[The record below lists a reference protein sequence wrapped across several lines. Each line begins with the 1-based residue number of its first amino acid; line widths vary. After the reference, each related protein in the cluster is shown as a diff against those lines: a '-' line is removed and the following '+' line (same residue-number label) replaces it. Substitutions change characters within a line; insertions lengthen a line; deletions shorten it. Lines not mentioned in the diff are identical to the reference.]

1 MKKTL
6 LTSVALLGLAVGQA
20 QAVSLTPD
28 LTFAGDY
35 SFDGDIDLYEF
46 NVNNTGAVSIWVD
59 TLEDGLDSSG
69 FLFMKNA
76 SGGYNYVNGIANA
89 DELYTPNA
97 DNTGV
102 YNFSGVNA
110 FDVAIKNGYQKGV
123 ANGVSDTGGTLNL
136 DAGQYLY
143 AQTGFLWVPNADMV
157 GGGALAD
164 GWTDINTMFGFPDPE
179 FAWSTWTYQTGG
191 VASNYEVYIAGDVSE
206 VSAVP
211 VPAAV
216 WLFSSAIL
224 GLGAASRKK
233 NKFVKIL

>member
-6 LTSVALLGLAVGQA
+6 LASVALLGLTVGQA

-28 LTFAGDY
+28 LTFTGDY

-46 NVNNTGAVSIWVD
+46 NVNNAGAVSIWVD
-59 TLEDGLDSSG
+59 TLEDGLDSAG

-76 SGGYNYVNGIANA
+76 SGGYDYVKGIANA
-89 DELYTPNA
+89 DEVYTPNS

-102 YNFSGVNA
+102 YNFSGINA
-110 FDVAIKNGYQKGV
+110 FDVAIKNGYNVGV
-123 ANGVSDTGGTLNL
+123 ANGVSDTGGTVNL

-143 AQTGFLWVPNADMV
+143 AQTGFLWAPNADSMSA
-157 GGGALAD
+157 GTGTLAD
-164 GWTDINTMFGFPDPE
+164 GWMDFNFFGDPE
-179 FAWSTWTYQTGG
+179 FSWSSWTYSTGG
-191 VASNYEVYIAGDVSE
+191 SASMYEVYIAGDVSE

-224 GLGAASRKK
+224 GLGAVSRKK
-233 NKFVKIL
+233 HKAIV